1 MTTDSTQK
9 LGMPQHL
16 IPTYCDYINKYVLQ
30 AAKRG
35 KSEVPGEHH
44 FVALY
49 LVPRLSLFSFL
60 GVPHY
65 VNPDGMKAIAGDV
78 VYFSY
83 APQKDVCYIPTPRLK
98 IEVKL
103 ENPID
108 RSIQL
113 TRTQY
118 YHWIKQ
124 VRTPEEQG
132 KLVLGERP
140 DQPEQPD
147 LFVGISQHGIVIL
160 PWGTFRDTFIKEVYS
175 TGLPDLPKIK
185 GRPSNTG
192 SFAMKRFE
200 WAKDTNSRFYLPYS
214 KKLEDWVRL
223 EVSFVDSLKNQC
235 AELTSERPIQSLEPR
250 LDV

>member
-1 MTTDSTQK
+1 MTADV
-9 LGMPQHL
+9 PQELEKPKHL

-83 APQKDVCYIPTPRLK
+83 APEKNVCYVPTPRLK

-118 YHWIKQ
+118 YHWIRRE
-124 VRTPEEQG
+124 RTPEERG

-147 LFVGISQHGIVIL
+147 LFVGISQHGIVLL
-160 PWGTFRDTFIKEVYS
+160 PWSNFRDIFIKMVYP
-175 TGLPDLPKIK
+175 TALPDLPKIK
-185 GRPSNTG
+185 GRPSNTA
-192 SFAMKRFE
+192 SFAMKGFE
-200 WAKDTNSRFYLPYS
+200 WGNETNSPFFFHYL
-214 KKLEDWVRL
+214 KKMDDWTRL
-223 EVSFVDSLKNQC
+223 EVSFMDSLKRQC
-235 AELTSERPIQSLEPR
+235 IELTSGNPIQFLQSR